1 MTGSV
6 WYHLTGIKSACEVY
20 PFGTYCFFKKN
31 IYFLFGDGAG
41 QMLFS
46 EYDQVTLKERKAFRL
61 HVMRTLSSQ
70 HRSFKPCSGHMHW
83 LLIQVCVLFSFS
95 YVFSSGVCLQDRHMC
110 WYYFWPT
117 DLLETWPRN
126 LVGLPWLHGW
136 TQNFCLGS
144 FKYCWP
150 EARRCE

>member
-1 MTGSV
+1 M
-6 WYHLTGIKSACEVY
+6 HIQFL
-20 PFGTYCFFKKN
+20 KKI

-83 LLIQVCVLFSFS
+83 LLIQVCVLISFS
-95 YVFSSGVCLQDRHMC
+95 YVFLQA
-110 WYYFWPT
+110 YVYKT
-117 DLLETWPRN
+117 DTC
-126 LVGLPWLHGW
+126 VGTTFGQQ
-136 TQNFCLGS
+136 TC
-144 FKYCWP
+144 
-150 EARRCE
+150 